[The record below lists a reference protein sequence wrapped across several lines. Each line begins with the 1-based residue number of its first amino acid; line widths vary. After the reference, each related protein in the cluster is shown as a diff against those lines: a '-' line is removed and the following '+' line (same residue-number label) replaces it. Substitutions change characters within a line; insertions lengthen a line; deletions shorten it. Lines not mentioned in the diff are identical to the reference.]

1 MNFILIAFSMRTKV
15 KRRSNLNKHQGSHHV
30 VLIKMVL
37 RAKNRKKIKPFWLNP
52 PPSPRV
58 TEQHPGSP
66 LDLAVTLHQENVKI
80 LYRLDR
86 LR

>member
-1 MNFILIAFSMRTKV
+1 MAVIAFSMKTKV

-37 RAKNRKKIKPFWLNP
+37 RAKNRKKKKPFWLTP
-52 PPSPRV
+52 PPLPRV

-66 LDLAVTLHQENVKI
+66 LVATNLAEPALAIIPSH
-80 LYRLDR
+80 
-86 LR
+86 